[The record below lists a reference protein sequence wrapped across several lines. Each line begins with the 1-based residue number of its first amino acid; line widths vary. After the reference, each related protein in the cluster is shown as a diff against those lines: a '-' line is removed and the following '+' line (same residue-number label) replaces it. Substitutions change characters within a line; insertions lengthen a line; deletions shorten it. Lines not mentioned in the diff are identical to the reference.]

1 MSKAKNIP
9 TPWKVY
15 DFGGVQ
21 IGHADTGEAVCSMWG
36 NADEGKANAAFI
48 VRAANSHDKLVE
60 ALKAARAQIAFW
72 KATADAADGKANS
85 MLFIEPS
92 SYALAEIDAALASLD
107 QESGQ

>member
-48 VRAANSHDKLVE
+48 VRAVNSHDKLVE
-60 ALKAARAQIAFW
+60 VLSRIIAIADTNPFCPIGHVIEHEVPDAR
-72 KATADAADGKANS
+72 
-85 MLFIEPS
+85 
-92 SYALAEIDAALASLD
+92 AALASLD